1 MPEQTLQP
9 EANALP
15 RAGRFRL
22 VRLLRSDLF
31 AAVTLAWLAA
41 LTGMAYLLSP
51 GGDKLP
57 TLPPYFCSSAVTLA
71 CGRGFI
77 FPEPGSI
84 PALNEFLDYKTPVFT
99 PDQLPA
105 EFPTWEHA
113 VFRET
118 HQYFLYLLG
127 AVWWLFGI
135 SWQTMKLLLA
145 FFFVVSVLL
154 VYGIF
159 RLGMGRL
166 LSAAG
171 ALIFMLSPLV
181 LTALP
186 MPRDLSKVPWLLA
199 ALLVMGV
206 LVKGSWRRWPY
217 LGMSALLGLII
228 GVGLGFRQD
237 LLICIP
243 PALVVVL
250 FLARGAARLPVFLRL
265 AAGAALIACFY
276 VPASPILRATD
287 RVGTLAYHNVM
298 NGMATFSDECMGVG
312 PASYEVMY
320 CINDNYSH
328 AVRTSYVRRVLDF
341 KGAIHNEGYAAAWAG
356 RQFVLEVLRTFP
368 ADQVVRVL
376 SAVRYFLGDA
386 VVHLQTHATSDEP
399 LVAHAACLLGP
410 IAAHMKQFGV
420 IYAVA
425 AFVLMGFLD
434 VRAAIGA
441 VFLLLFFTGYPVIQ
455 FQPRHVFHLVFA
467 PYWVSGFVL
476 HVLWRGVAALRGA
489 ETRALVRQTLLHPGA
504 WWCPRVRNAIVFM
517 IITVVSIA
525 GSLGLATAWQRVTVG
540 NVLEQH
546 AAADLEEL
554 AVEQASLPDGPQVW
568 RLFRPVDLPKPEI
581 DSPDMWVWLPHEE
594 YLAIDLQG
602 DLRDLPIRIVYT
614 SSTGAVDFGRTVYPR
629 FAAASG
635 ADTVRYF
642 FPIYE
647 FLVDNPYLGTSA
659 FQGIAL
665 PEDRADVFRK
675 LYRVANL
682 KDFRLLLNLALPED
696 RAQFQPRQTLW

>member
-1 MPEQTLQP
+1 MPEQIPQP
-9 EANALP
+9 ETSAPP
-15 RAGRFRL
+15 RAGRVRFA
-22 VRLLRSDLF
+22 RLLRSDLF
-31 AAVTLAWLAA
+31 VALALAWLAA

-71 CGRGFI
+71 CGRGFV

-84 PALNEFLDYKTPVFT
+84 PALNEFLDYRTQVFT

-127 AVWWLFGI
+127 GVWWLFGI
-135 SWQTMKLLLA
+135 GWQTMKLLLA
-145 FFFVVSVLL
+145 AFFVVSVLL

-166 LSAAG
+166 LSVAG

-206 LVKGSWRRWPY
+206 LVKCRWRRWPY
-217 LGMSALLGLII
+217 LGISALLGLII
-228 GVGLGFRQD
+228 GIGLGFRQD
-237 LLICIP
+237 LLICVP

-265 AAGAALIACFY
+265 AAAAALIACFY
-276 VPASPILRATD
+276 VPARPILQATE

-298 NGMATFSDECMGVG
+298 NGMAASSDEFMGVG

-341 KGAIHNEGYAAAWAG
+341 KGAIHNEGQAAAWAG
-356 RQFVLEVLRTFP
+356 RQFVFEVLRTLP
-368 ADQVVRVL
+368 ADQIVRFL
-376 SAVRYFLGDA
+376 CAVKYFLGDA
-386 VVHLQTHATSDEP
+386 AVSLQIHATPGEP
-399 LVAHAACLLGP
+399 LVAHATRLLGP
-410 IAAHMKQFGV
+410 VAAHMKQFGV
-420 IYAVA
+420 WYAAA

-441 VFLLLFFTGYPVIQ
+441 LFLLLFFTGYPVIQ

-467 PYWVSGFVL
+467 PYWLAGFLL
-476 HVLWRGVAALRGA
+476 HVLWRGLVSLRGA
-489 ETRALVRQTLLHPGA
+489 EARALALQTLLHPRG
-504 WWCPRVRNAIVFM
+504 WWRPRVRNAAAFLA
-517 IITVVSIA
+517 TVAVLLA
-525 GSLGLATAWQRVTVG
+525 GPLGLATALQRGTVG
-540 NVLEQH
+540 KIVEQH
-546 AAADLEEL
+546 AAAGLEEL
-554 AVEQASLPDGPQVW
+554 AIEQASLPDGPQVW
-568 RLFRPVDLPKPEI
+568 RLFKPLDLPKPVI
-581 DSPDMWVWLPHEE
+581 DNPNMWVWLPHEE
-594 YLAIDLQG
+594 YLVIELQG
-602 DLRDLPIRIVYT
+602 DLQDLPLRLVYT
-614 SSTGAVDFGRTVYPR
+614 SSTGAVDFGRTVHPH
-629 FAAASG
+629 FAASG

-642 FPIYE
+642 FPVYE

-659 FQGIAL
+659 FQGVAL
-665 PEDRADVFRK
+665 PGERADVFRK
-675 LYRVANL
+675 LYRVTNSG
-682 KDFRLLLNLALPED
+682 DFRLLLNLALPQD
-696 RAQFQPRQTLW
+696 RARFQPLQTLW